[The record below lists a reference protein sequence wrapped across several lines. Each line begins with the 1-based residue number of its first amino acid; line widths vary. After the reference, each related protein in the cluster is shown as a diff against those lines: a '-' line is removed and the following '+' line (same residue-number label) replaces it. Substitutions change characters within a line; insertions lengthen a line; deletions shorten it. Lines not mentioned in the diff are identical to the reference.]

1 MSFKRMWALFV
12 ARNFEFIRDRA
23 GFGWNILFPFLIVA
37 GFGVMFSSDSGSE
50 FKLGVFP
57 VNPGQMIVRELKI
70 PGRLKTCE
78 FIRIVPFK
86 TYDEAMDKLL
96 HHKID
101 ILLENKDKK
110 FRYWITDSSPK
121 GYVLEKV
128 VRESVIPEKIFAS
141 KMIKQQIKGEQI
153 RYIDWLF
160 PGILGMNIMF
170 SSLFGV
176 GYVIV
181 RYRRSG
187 VLKRLKATPVTAF
200 EYLSAQMV
208 SRVLILLSTSFL
220 VWFGCDFFFSFQMQG
235 SYFDVF
241 VVFLA
246 GTICLVSLGLVIACR
261 GTNEELTNGAI
272 NFICWPMM
280 FLSEVWF
287 SLEGASG
294 WVKAVAKALP
304 LTHFLTAA
312 RKIINDGA
320 TLGDVSSEIFILLV
334 MSLVFLAIGSLLF
347 SWTR

>member
-1 MSFKRMWALFV
+1 MWALFV

-37 GFGVMFSSDSGSE
+37 GFGVIFSSDSSSE

-57 VNPGQMIVRELKI
+57 VKQDPIVVNELKI
-70 PGRLKTCE
+70 PEKLKTYDH
-78 FIRIVPFK
+78 IKIVPFE
-86 TYDEAMDKLL
+86 THDEAMDKLL

-101 ILLENKDKK
+101 ILLENKGPKL
-110 FRYWITDSSPK
+110 RYWISDSSPK

-128 VRESVIPEKIFAS
+128 VKESIIPEEMFVS
-141 KMIKQQIKGEQI
+141 RVIKQQIKGEQV

-200 EYLSAQMV
+200 EYLTAQLV
-208 SRVLILLSTSFL
+208 SRVVILLATSFL
-220 VWFGCDFFFSFQMQG
+220 VWFGCDLFFSFQMQG
-235 SYFDVF
+235 SYFDAF
-241 VVFLA
+241 VIFLA
-246 GTICLVSLGLVIACR
+246 GTICLVSLGLIIACR

-287 SLEGASG
+287 SIEGASP
-294 WVKAVAKALP
+294 WVKSIAKALP
-304 LTHFLTAA
+304 LTHFLSAI

-320 TLGDVSSEIFILLV
+320 TLSEVSSEMTILLV
-334 MSLVFLAIGSLLF
+334 MSLVFLSIGSLLF